1 MSMLLKGKVA
11 IITGA
16 AQGAG
21 RGCALAYAREGA
33 SLVLLGRT
41 QETLKQLQAEI
52 EAIGGK
58 SLVIVADVGSL
69 EDIQRSIDET
79 ISTFGRIDILVNA
92 AQAPSMRAANLLD
105 IDRETMDLLWQTGPV
120 ASLEMMRTCYPYLKK
135 AGGSIINFGS
145 GAQFVPGGYGVYAA
159 AKSAINMITRAA
171 AVEWGGDG
179 IRANLVVPMVHSQ
192 ANEEAMAAEP
202 GLEQMLI
209 DTIPLGRIG
218 DPEMDIGRA
227 LVFLGSDES
236 RYVTGTTLMLD
247 GGQQFLH

>member
-1 MSMLLKGKVA
+1 MSMQLKAKVA
-11 IITGA
+11 VITGA
-16 AQGAG
+16 SQGAG

-33 SLVLLGRT
+33 CLVLMGRT
-41 QETLKQLQAEI
+41 RETLLELQAEV
-52 EAIGGK
+52 EGIG
-58 SLVIVADVGSL
+58 SECLVLVADVGSL
-69 EDIQRSIDET
+69 DDIERSIRQT
-79 ISTFGRIDILVNA
+79 ITTFGRIDILINA

-105 IDRETMDLLWQTGPV
+105 IDRQTMDLLWQTGPV
-120 ASLEMMRTCYPYLKK
+120 ASLEMMRACYPYLKK
-135 AGGSIINFGS
+135 EGGSIINFGS

-236 RYVTGTTLMLD
+236 QYVTGTSLMLD